1 MRVWLA
7 PFEIY
12 LEAVV
17 AKKHNRDHA
26 AEYRRR
32 IQRGLAKGLSRSQAR
47 GHRKPKEAQVTKK
60 RPEKSLEDHR
70 LQVGLRFFRKEKSFA
85 KAAKEAGLSAE
96 RLRTEAIERG
106 VVEKRGS
113 RWYLKRDLPRRVP
126 IFTDGREKII
136 TVGDFDQASLVG
148 KYMSAV
154 GWFLRTNE
162 PRHLRTYFGK
172 SVTDIDGDV
181 YPLET
186 RPNVLHRLASA
197 GVSSFE
203 QVYRIVV

>member
-1 MRVWLA
+1 M
-7 PFEIY
+7 
-12 LEAVV
+12 
-17 AKKHNRDHA
+17 KKKRDYA

-32 IQRGLAKGLSRSQAR
+32 IRRGLAKGLSKPQSR
-47 GHRKPKEAQVTKK
+47 GHRRPTEAKVAKNAKQKT
-60 RPEKSLEDHR
+60 LEDHR
-70 LQVGLRFFRKEKSFA
+70 LQIGLRFFRKEKNFA
-85 KAAKEAGLSAE
+85 KAAKEAGLSTE

-106 VVEKRGS
+106 VVEKRGR
-113 RWYLKRDLPRRVP
+113 RWYIKRDLPRRVP
-126 IFTDGREKII
+126 IFTGGREKTI

-162 PRHLRTYFGK
+162 IRHLRPYVGK
-172 SVTDIDGDV
+172 AVTDIAGDS

-186 RPNVLHRLASA
+186 RPNSLHRLANA

-203 QVYRIVV
+203 KIYRIVV